1 MLVTMISSLAFLLF
15 CGNIA
20 LTLGNAQTLPKGKTQ
35 TLRVHIN
42 TTSDSI
48 LMKFLRPSPN
58 TKLEGFVLG
67 YGSSSY
73 PNQYIPLPAE
83 GKSSEAEVEAEP
95 KYLIVVRPA
104 PTSSRRKTCSGK
116 SRHRKPL
123 QLVVGTLSPSSVFLS
138 WGFLINPQHDW
149 TLTSHCPNDRFYI
162 VRYREKDKEKKWI
175 FQLCPATETVV
186 ENLKPNTI
194 YEFGVKDNMEGGIW
208 SKIFNHKTVLGT
220 KSKGNGKIQSTF
232 SQIHTAPPY
241 IAKKLIPITVIKQV
255 IQNVTHRASSKSP
268 DRTSL
273 GGAILVH
280 LIVPGLNETNLKLPS
295 SIMLD
300 ISQAV
305 KSQLANE
312 SLALPAESKTPEV
325 EKIPAQ
331 TVTTETIPG
340 PAGSDVPEIREAA
353 PTPSESSLEI
363 SQPLLTP
370 KAEFPLSTLD
380 PNSIPEFPQVKT
392 SPPPEKP
399 KGTLASD
406 EMPWITTTPKMSEP
420 PKYLHPKSALPDLTY
435 VTSSPPPSEI
445 AEGTEAEPATSE
457 SILKSA
463 PPNASGALERPRAT
477 LASKATPFV
486 LHKLRTSAS
495 PEIQQTTSAPR
506 PTTSIPTTLKPKR
519 THPKAP
525 QRKPA
530 EKPRVLETTTSKI
543 SQSPRLPGTTLA
555 PSTTQFISS
564 KPKISLSPEVSQ
576 PNTALSSTTSESAPK
591 PKATSIDFEG
601 PHTTSGPS
609 ETEYF
614 TPKPKPLT
622 TPKIPLTKTVPKET
636 PPVLPKPEPSLSSE
650 VPQITPALGPEREG
664 TATSVTIA
672 SKMTKRPRHPRPH
685 LQPRPKLKT
694 TRSPEATKTK
704 PGLEPITYKAES
716 SKAKIAPKSTKRP
729 RLHPKPK
736 TTATPEASQIKP
748 VHKPVPL
755 RTEAPTITIAPKP
768 AKSSPHPRPKPTSA
782 SSPEAL
788 KTKPVSKSAIIQTEV
803 AVTTIVAERVTVRTE
818 PPATTIA
825 LKTIK
830 PRHKRPKTTKM
841 TPIPGVALTTPVPA
855 VVFEPSTL
863 RPETPVT
870 TLAPKATKR
879 THPPRPKP
887 KTTPSP
893 GVPHAKPAFVEEN
906 SILPGST
913 TSPSPEMPK
922 TKHVILQHISTEV
935 ELPKA
940 EIAPKPLKP
949 KRPFPPKRKTTPSPD
964 ASLSRPVSG
973 VALEPISFSP
983 ESPKTMLVLEPTG
996 SVTEPTTTTI
1006 APKKTPR
1013 VPPKSKTPPSSVTP
1027 QTKPAQKV
1035 IKIEPSRTTTM
1046 APEEKRVPS
1055 QPKSDLRPDVP
1066 HITNVPKDVH
1076 IPYKPRPDVSQ
1087 TKPAPVGTRVI
1098 PPRPQ
1103 TSSQDMF
1110 STTQAEATQSTR
1122 EPVTTKTPRTL
1133 ARTKSTQAPRKTHL
1147 PPGRPRLPDKP
1158 QIRPGDKQPG
1168 PVDFGKPSSASRNTS
1183 LDSSDPE
1190 KKLALPPGNHRPPLP
1205 PARPTPPRRRPLP
1218 PNNMTGKPGSTGVIL
1233 PPRVTSA
1240 PVKMDIKSTGA
1251 SAPEEIETQKRQ
1263 PTASASNAEFG
1274 NSTDSSSSPT
1284 SQTDFQGKQ
1293 RFTAPHV
1300 RYIPKPEDVPC
1311 SITDTLSRFPKE
1323 EGPKENATSPPQNSP
1338 TNLTVFTVEG
1348 CSSFVI
1354 LDWEKAQNDTVTEYE
1369 VISKE
1374 NGSPAGKGKTIQTT
1388 DQTHSTVENLKP
1400 NTSYEF
1406 QVKPINPL
1414 GEGPASNTVAFSTES
1429 ADPRVSEQISV
1440 GKDAI
1445 WTEIPFNS
1453 DSFSECKGKQ
1463 YVKRT
1468 WYKKFVGVQLCNS
1481 LRYKIYLSDS
1491 LTGKFYNIGDQR
1503 GHGEDHCQFVDS
1515 FLDGRTGQQLTPDQL
1530 PIKEGYFRAVRQEP
1544 VQFGEIGG
1552 QTHINYVQWYE
1563 CGTTIPG
1570 KW

>member
-370 KAEFPLSTLD
+370 KAEFPLSTL
-380 PNSIPEFPQVKT
+380 
-392 SPPPEKP
+392 
-399 KGTLASD
+399 
-406 EMPWITTTPKMSEP
+406 
-420 PKYLHPKSALPDLTY
+420 ALPDLTY

-445 AEGTEAEPATSE
+445 AEGTEAE
-457 SILKSA
+457 
-463 PPNASGALERPRAT
+463 
-477 LASKATPFV
+477 
-486 LHKLRTSAS
+486 
-495 PEIQQTTSAPR
+495 
-506 PTTSIPTTLKPKR
+506 
-519 THPKAP
+519 
-525 QRKPA
+525 PA

-1087 TKPAPVGTRVI
+1087 TKPVLEPVTFRMERPKSTMAPVGTRVI

>member
-622 TPKIPLTKTVPKET
+622 TPKIPLTKTV
-636 PPVLPKPEPSLSSE
+636 
-650 VPQITPALGPEREG
+650 
-664 TATSVTIA
+664 
-672 SKMTKRPRHPRPH
+672 
-685 LQPRPKLKT
+685 
-694 TRSPEATKTK
+694 
-704 PGLEPITYKAES
+704 
-716 SKAKIAPKSTKRP
+716 
-729 RLHPKPK
+729 
-736 TTATPEASQIKP
+736 
-748 VHKPVPL
+748 
-755 RTEAPTITIAPKP
+755 
-768 AKSSPHPRPKPTSA
+768 
-782 SSPEAL
+782 
-788 KTKPVSKSAIIQTEV
+788 
-803 AVTTIVAERVTVRTE
+803 AERVTVRTE

-1087 TKPAPVGTRVI
+1087 TKPVLEPVTFRMERPKSTMAPVGTRVI

>member
-1 MLVTMISSLAFLLF
+1 
-15 CGNIA
+15 
-20 LTLGNAQTLPKGKTQ
+20 GKTQ

-305 KSQLANE
+305 KSQLGPNE

-331 TVTTETIPG
+331 TEPITSRSSAPH
-340 PAGSDVPEIREAA
+340 IRGIFFVCLNQEMTAI
-353 PTPSESSLEI
+353 SIRESSLEI

-420 PKYLHPKSALPDLTY
+420 PKYLHPKSAVFVFSSLIATPPEPEILVLP
-435 VTSSPPPSEI
+435 S
-445 AEGTEAEPATSE
+445 TSE

-530 EKPRVLETTTSKI
+530 
-543 SQSPRLPGTTLA
+543 
-555 PSTTQFISS
+555 
-564 KPKISLSPEVSQ
+564 
-576 PNTALSSTTSESAPK
+576 
-591 PKATSIDFEG
+591 
-601 PHTTSGPS
+601 
-609 ETEYF
+609 
-614 TPKPKPLT
+614 
-622 TPKIPLTKTVPKET
+622 
-636 PPVLPKPEPSLSSE
+636 
-650 VPQITPALGPEREG
+650 
-664 TATSVTIA
+664 
-672 SKMTKRPRHPRPH
+672 
-685 LQPRPKLKT
+685 
-694 TRSPEATKTK
+694 
-704 PGLEPITYKAES
+704 
-716 SKAKIAPKSTKRP
+716 
-729 RLHPKPK
+729 
-736 TTATPEASQIKP
+736 
-748 VHKPVPL
+748 
-755 RTEAPTITIAPKP
+755 
-768 AKSSPHPRPKPTSA
+768 
-782 SSPEAL
+782 
-788 KTKPVSKSAIIQTEV
+788 
-803 AVTTIVAERVTVRTE
+803 
-818 PPATTIA
+818 
-825 LKTIK
+825 
-830 PRHKRPKTTKM
+830 
-841 TPIPGVALTTPVPA
+841 
-855 VVFEPSTL
+855 
-863 RPETPVT
+863 
-870 TLAPKATKR
+870 
-879 THPPRPKP
+879 
-887 KTTPSP
+887 
-893 GVPHAKPAFVEEN
+893 
-906 SILPGST
+906 
-913 TSPSPEMPK
+913 
-922 TKHVILQHISTEV
+922 
-935 ELPKA
+935 
-940 EIAPKPLKP
+940 
-949 KRPFPPKRKTTPSPD
+949 
-964 ASLSRPVSG
+964 
-973 VALEPISFSP
+973 
-983 ESPKTMLVLEPTG
+983 
-996 SVTEPTTTTI
+996 
-1006 APKKTPR
+1006 PKKTPR

-1027 QTKPAQKV
+1027 QTKP
-1035 IKIEPSRTTTM
+1035 

-1087 TKPAPVGTRVI
+1087 TKPVLEPVTFRMERPKSTMAPVGTRVI

-1158 QIRPGDKQPG
+1158 QIRPETSSGTISRSGRTKSYGIPHRNRVAAAG
-1168 PVDFGKPSSASRNTS
+1168 SDFGKPSSASRNTS

-1190 KKLALPPGNHRPPLP
+1190 KKLGKINPLPPGNHRPPLP

>member
-1 MLVTMISSLAFLLF
+1 MNSHGHCLYLTNPRQKKGSCRWIPPRESGQGSSAARLHLPDPR
-15 CGNIA
+15 
-20 LTLGNAQTLPKGKTQ
+20 TLYCRTPPFAEILSGKTQ

-83 GKSSEAEVEAEP
+83 GKSSEAVVEAEP

-116 SRHRKPL
+116 SRQRKPL
-123 QLVVGTLSPSSVFLS
+123 HLVVGTLSPSSVFLS

-149 TLTSHCPNDRFYI
+149 TLTNHCPNDRFYT

-220 KSKGNGKIQSTF
+220 KGKGNGKIQSTI

-273 GGAILVH
+273 RGAILVH
-280 LIVPGLNETNLKLPS
+280 LIVPGLNETSLKLPS

-305 KSQLANE
+305 KTQLGNE

-325 EKIPAQ
+325 EKITAQ
-331 TVTTETIPG
+331 TVTMETIPG
-340 PAGSDVPEIREAA
+340 PASPAGSDVPETREAP

-370 KAEFPLSTLD
+370 KSEFPLSTLD

-406 EMPWITTTPKMSEP
+406 EMPWITSTPKMSEP
-420 PKYLHPKSALPDLTY
+420 PKYLHPESALPDLTY

-445 AEGTEAEPATSE
+445 AEATEAEPATSE
-457 SILKSA
+457 SVLKSA
-463 PPNASGALERPRAT
+463 PPYASGVLEWPTAT

-486 LHKLRTSAS
+486 LHELRTSAS
-495 PEIQQTTSAPR
+495 PEMQQTTSAPR
-506 PTTSIPTTLKPKR
+506 PTKSIPTTRKPKR
-519 THPKAP
+519 TKPKLP
-525 QRKPA
+525 QRKP
-530 EKPRVLETTTSKI
+530 EKPRVLETTPSKV
-543 SQSPRLPGTTLA
+543 SQSPQLPGTTLA

-564 KPKISLSPEVSQ
+564 KPKISSSPEVSQ
-576 PNTALSSTTSESAPK
+576 PSTVLSSEATPK
-591 PKATSIDFEG
+591 PKSTSIDFEG
-601 PHTTSGPS
+601 PQATTGPR

-614 TPKPKPLT
+614 TPKPKPPT
-622 TPKIPLTKTVPKET
+622 TPKMPLTKTVPKET
-636 PPVLPKPEPSLSSE
+636 PPVLPKPEPSPSSE
-650 VPQITPALGPEREG
+650 VPQITPGLGPEREG
-664 TATSVTIA
+664 TTTSVTIA
-672 SKMTKRPRHPRPH
+672 SKTTKRPRRPRP
-685 LQPRPKLKT
+685 QTRPRPKLKT
-694 TRSPEATKTK
+694 TPSPEATQTK

-716 SKAKIAPKSTKRP
+716 SKATIAPKPTKRP
-729 RLHPKPK
+729 RLRPKPQ
-736 TTATPEASQIKP
+736 TTATPEVSQIKP
-748 VHKPVPL
+748 
-755 RTEAPTITIAPKP
+755 APKP
-768 AKSSPHPRPKPTSA
+768 PKPSPHPRPKPTSA

-788 KTKPVSKSAIIQTEV
+788 ET
-803 AVTTIVAERVTVRTE
+803 
-818 PPATTIA
+818 
-825 LKTIK
+825 
-830 PRHKRPKTTKM
+830 RP
-841 TPIPGVALTTPVPA
+841 
-855 VVFEPSTL
+855 
-863 RPETPVT
+863 
-870 TLAPKATKR
+870 APKATKR
-879 THPPRPKP
+879 TRLPRPKR

-893 GVPHAKPAFVEEN
+893 EAPHTKPALVEET
-906 SILPGST
+906 SILPRST
-913 TSPSPEMPK
+913 TPPSPEMPK
-922 TKHVILQHISTEV
+922 TEPVILQHIPTEV
-935 ELPKA
+935 QLPKT

-949 KRPFPPKRKTTPSPD
+949 TRPFHPKRKTTPSPE

-973 VALEPISFSP
+973 VTLEPISFSP
-983 ESPKTMLVLEPTG
+983 ESPKTTLVLESTG
-996 SVTEPTTTTI
+996 SVTEPTTATI
-1006 APKKTPR
+1006 VPKQTPR
-1013 VPPKSKTPPSSVTP
+1013 VPPKPKTPPSSVTP
-1027 QTKPAQKV
+1027 QTKPVSKESRWVSSKPKLSPRSEVSQTTPAQKV
-1035 IKIEPSRTTTM
+1035 VKTEPSRTTTM
-1046 APEEKRVPS
+1046 APEEKSVPS
-1055 QPKSDLRPDVP
+1055 QPKSDLSPDVP
-1066 HITNVPKDVH
+1066 HITNVPKDGH
-1076 IPYKPRPDVSQ
+1076 IPHKPSPAVSQ
-1087 TKPAPVGTRVI
+1087 TKPVLEPVTFRMERPKSTTAPVGTQVI
-1098 PPRPQ
+1098 PRRPK
-1103 TSSQDMF
+1103 TSSQDVS
-1110 STTQAEATQSTR
+1110 STTQAETTQTTR

-1133 ARTKSTQAPRKTHL
+1133 YRTKSTQAPRKTL
-1147 PPGRPRLPDKP
+1147 SPPGRPRLPDKP
-1158 QIRPGDKQPG
+1158 QVRPGDKQPV
-1168 PVDFGKPSSASRNTS
+1168 PVDFGKPSSGSKNTT
-1183 LDSSDPE
+1183 LDSPDPE
-1190 KKLALPPGNHRPPLP
+1190 KKLASPPGIHRPPVP
-1205 PARPTPPRRRPLP
+1205 PAKPTPARRRPLP
-1218 PNNMTGKPGSTGVIL
+1218 PNNVTGKPGSTGVML
-1233 PPRVTSA
+1233 PSRVTS
-1240 PVKMDIKSTGA
+1240 PPWRMDVKSTGA
-1251 SAPEEIETQKRQ
+1251 AAPEEIETQKRQ

-1311 SITDTLSRFPKE
+1311 SITDTLHRFPKE
-1323 EGPKENATSPPQNSP
+1323 EGSKENATSPPQSPP

-1374 NGSPAGKGKTIQTT
+1374 NGSVAGKGKTIQMT

-1406 QVKPINPL
+1406 QVKPKNPL

-1429 ADPRVSEQISV
+1429 ADPRVSEPISV

-1445 WTEIPFNS
+1445 WTEVPFNS
-1453 DSFSECKGKQ
+1453 DSYSECKGKQ

-1481 LRYKIYLSDS
+1481 LRYMIYLSDS

-1503 GHGEDHCQFVDS
+1503 GQGEDHCQFVDS

-1530 PIKEGYFRAVRQEP
+1530 PTKEGYFRAVRQEP

-1552 QTHINYVQWYE
+1552 PTHINYVQWYE